1 MSQQELS
8 MRLSLRSLP
17 LLALALALICAQAL
31 AQPAQNRRFRG
42 TIEGLDGKVLA
53 VKLRAGSTVKINLA
67 DNWQVTAY
75 TKAQISDIK
84 VGNFIGVGASP
95 QPDGSQR
102 AVSINIFPESARGLG
117 EGFRSWDV
125 VPNGTMTNAN
135 VAEAVA
141 SPDGQTLLLKYKDGE
156 KKIVVPPTAT
166 IAIFSAGEKTE
177 VKPGAAVA
185 ITAVTKPDG
194 SFESARV
201 GVGRD
206 GFVPN

>member
-1 MSQQELS
+1 M
-8 MRLSLRSLP
+8 MLSLRSLP
-17 LLALALALICAQAL
+17 LLVVALVLIAAQAM
-31 AQPAQNRRFRG
+31 AQPAQNRRVRG
-42 TIEGLDGKVLA
+42 TIEGLDGNVLTLKA
-53 VKLRAGSTVKINLA
+53 RDGASVKINLA
-67 DNWQVTAY
+67 ANWQVTAY

-84 VGNFIGVGASP
+84 VGTFIGVGATP
-95 QPDGSQR
+95 QPDGSQK

-166 IAIFSAGEKTE
+166 IAQFSAGEKSE
-177 VKPGAAVA
+177 VKPGVAVA
-185 ITAVTKPDG
+185 ISAVAKPDG
-194 SFESARV
+194 TFESARV

>member
-1 MSQQELS
+1 MT
-8 MRLSLRSLP
+8 LSLRSLA
-17 LLALALALICAQAL
+17 LLAAALVLICAQAL
-31 AQPAQNRRFRG
+31 AQQPQNRRFRG
-42 TIEGLDGKVLA
+42 TIEGLDGNVLM
-53 VKLRAGSTVKINLA
+53 VKARDGSSVKINLA

-84 VGNFIGVGASP
+84 VGTFVGVGASP
-95 QPDGSQR
+95 QPDGSQK

-117 EGFRSWDV
+117 EGFRPWDV

-166 IAIFSAGEKTE
+166 IAQFSAGDKAE
-177 VKPGAAVA
+177 VKPGVAVA
-185 ITAVTKPDG
+185 ITAVAKPDG
-194 SFESARV
+194 TFETSRV